1 MTHASRRKLNA
12 WEKMHAASL
21 VSLVALSFTTVRAQD
36 NPFDQFP
43 LVIQCKHQ
51 ETHHAFY
58 LSRVSRDGV
67 ATYVASERIAGTITI
82 DGKAKAVGVEA
93 AGSCVGKT
101 LAELRA
107 SHQTYD
113 LKQ

>member
-1 MTHASRRKLNA
+1 MTHASRQKLNPG
-12 WEKMHAASL
+12 EKMHAASL
-21 VSLVALSFTTVRAQD
+21 VSLVALSVTTVQAQD

-43 LVIQCKHQ
+43 LVIQCKHE
-51 ETHHAFY
+51 ETYHAFY
-58 LSRVSRDGV
+58 ISRVSRDGV

-107 SHQTYD
+107 SRQTYD
-113 LKQ
+113 LKR